1 MTEFKFFYW
10 ILTSAFNL
18 CNSVAFKIFNTKNK
32 SQFLSK
38 YGANDCSQYYFMPNA
53 TKQACT
59 CRIDQANKQSLSNTW
74 TIKLNNNTYA
84 IKSYKSKHIS
94 STISYCGPIQQ
105 KSIKWF
111 FMEGAKRHHK
121 CSIRTDLWCITNRLC
136 FTQDNFW
143 CFWYFG
149 TWKKEK
155 ILKTINNEYLSF
167 IVMYRRCK
175 EREKQKKKKHIVK

>member
-1 MTEFKFFYW
+1 
-10 ILTSAFNL
+10 
-18 CNSVAFKIFNTKNK
+18 
-32 SQFLSK
+32 
-38 YGANDCSQYYFMPNA
+38 MPNA

-84 IKSYKSKHIS
+84 IKSYKSKHIF

-105 KSIKWF
+105 KSIEWF

-167 IVMYRRCK
+167 
-175 EREKQKKKKHIVK
+175 RESSFNMTRGGDEDIEGGLRKFVYFKTNTWHHHTDRMVFNSTI